1 MRVAVSGHEE
11 FGKIAIGAQTL
22 SLSPF
27 QISCGV
33 WAFLLNR
40 SIRKING
47 SCILRRAVHDSC
59 KKTFLTL
66 SFLWYQSTTFILLL

>member
-22 SLSPF
+22 ALFPF

-33 WAFLLNR
+33 QAFLLKR
-40 SIRKING
+40 PIIK
-47 SCILRRAVHDSC
+47 
-59 KKTFLTL
+59 
-66 SFLWYQSTTFILLL
+66 

>member
-22 SLSPF
+22 SLFPL

-33 WAFLLNR
+33 QAFLLNR
-40 SIRKING
+40 SVIK
-47 SCILRRAVHDSC
+47 
-59 KKTFLTL
+59 
-66 SFLWYQSTTFILLL
+66 